1 MRIADIMSREV
12 VTLSRTDRLRD
23 AIDLFY
29 SRRIRHIPVVDGEVL
44 VGIVTDRDVKRASPS
59 LFTGIDRE
67 EYDRVLEVTSIE
79 QVMTREPHTVT
90 SSSEV
95 KPTLRVMLEHRY
107 GALPVVDEGRIVG
120 IVTET
125 DFLRAYFE
133 SLPD

>member
-1 MRIADIMSREV
+1 MSREV
-12 VTLSRTDRLRD
+12 VTLSLADRLRD

-44 VGIVTDRDVKRASPS
+44 VGIVTDRDVKRATPS
-59 LFTGIDRE
+59 LFTGIDRQ
-67 EYDRVLEVTSIE
+67 EYDRILEVTSIE

-90 SSSEV
+90 SSSGV